1 MTLIPEREGIGS
13 LKIGEERIGSATY
26 TITSFIDN
34 DFHRISN
41 GIIEAPWEL
50 LRRAHQSD
58 NARLELQNGTVVA
71 ITITEVGTNRADF
84 IVGSVNT
91 ES

>member
-1 MTLIPEREGIGS
+1 MTLIPEREGIGW
-13 LKIGEERIGSATY
+13 LKIREERIGSATY

-50 LRRAHQSD
+50 LRRAHQSEK
-58 NARLELQNGTVVA
+58 ARLELQNGTVVA